1 MEMSSANEIRH
12 ILNEIDQYKQYLKD
26 MKDCKNLRVT
36 INDEYNSLPRLFER
50 HSMEVHAIIN
60 AYENHIA
67 FLEQKI
73 LSMKWVDS
81 NE

>member
-26 MKDCKNLRVT
+26 MKNCKKLSVT
-36 INDEYNSLPRLFER
+36 INDEYDGFPRTFER
-50 HSMEVHAIIN
+50 GSMEVRAIIN
-60 AYENHIA
+60 AYENHIY